1 MSNSTSIVEFVALD
15 WIWIALFIGLMI
27 LCGVI
32 FYRLGK
38 RSEADFFLAGR
49 GLPWWLP
56 ATSVYATHTA
66 TDTPMWIT
74 GTIYKWGMRG
84 IWYPF
89 FSAWCAISPFVST
102 RIFRR
107 SLAMSQAEWQNFRYS
122 GLGAELLRG
131 WLAGWQTFMNMFVV
145 AWVSAAMGKV
155 CFFLFGWPSWIGIT
169 LFTTICAVYVL
180 TAGYWGV
187 VMADFQQGLISF
199 AVITLVSMWG
209 ISEAGGAAGIVE
221 RLSVLG
227 EGWRTNPFHFDAF
240 WGLDGDKFYALD
252 VLTLLVM
259 ALLGGLGMG
268 NFIDWYPEAQRIQ
281 SARSVRDAAYSIW
294 AGGLAAIFRNS
305 FWAVSILAFFVLFPG
320 ISSQSEYEFGW
331 FRLGFDHMP
340 AGLVGMFFAA
350 IIAIHLST
358 ISTHLNLGA
367 LYATRDLYH
376 HYVNPEADEPKLVR
390 MGRWNTLVLLIG
402 SFVLGLSM
410 ESITAWLIFALWL
423 QAAGIWVPSILQVL
437 WWRFN
442 SWAYL
447 ASWIANLLM
456 SWLVVFV
463 LPALGVLP
471 PLPDW
476 ANFWLLAVLVG
487 VVYFPVCF
495 LTKPDDMD
503 HLVDYYVQ
511 ARPAGFWGPVKREA
525 IRRGRIPATESH
537 KAHGLFQ
544 KDWTPEEADMWTVH
558 DVAAS
563 ALSAACYVFV
573 AIGVAGALLMKAWG
587 AVCLVAS
594 VVTGWLMFR
603 VIDPKLKAMSVAF
616 GENQADYLER
626 INKKTRWEEASPAGP
641 TKEDVAS

>member
-1 MSNSTSIVEFVALD
+1 MQEPASMVQFVLLD
-15 WIWIALFIGLMI
+15 WIWTGLFVALMI
-27 LCGVI
+27 VCGVI

-74 GTIYKWGMRG
+74 GTIYRWGMRG
-84 IWYPF
+84 LWYPF

-107 SLAMSQAEWQNFRYS
+107 SLAMSQAEWCSLRYS
-122 GLGAELLRG
+122 GMGAELLRG

-155 CFFLFGWPSWIGIT
+155 CVYLFGWPPWIGVV
-169 LFTTICAVYVL
+169 LFTSVCAIYVL

-199 AVITLVSMWG
+199 LVITLVSLWG
-209 ISEAGGAAGIVE
+209 IYEAGGPTMIVDRLAA
-221 RLSVLG
+221 LG

-240 WGLDGDKFYALD
+240 WGLDGNKFYALD
-252 VLTLLVM
+252 LITLLVM
-259 ALLGGLGMG
+259 AIFGGLGMG

-281 SARSVRDAAYSIW
+281 SARTVRDAAYSIW

-305 FWAVSILAFFVLFPG
+305 FWAAAILGFFVMFPS
-320 ISSQSEYEFGW
+320 IDSPAEYEFGW
-331 FRLGFDHMP
+331 FRLGFDYLP
-340 AGLVGMFFAA
+340 AGLIGMLFAA

-376 HYVNPEADEPKLVR
+376 HYVNPKASESRLVLV
-390 MGRWNTLVLLIG
+390 GRISTLLLLIG

-410 ESITAWLIFALWL
+410 GSITAWLIFALWL

-447 ASWIANLLM
+447 SSWIANLLM

-463 LPALGVLP
+463 LPELGVLP
-471 PLPDW
+471 QLPDW

-487 VVYFPVCF
+487 LVYVPVCF

-503 HLVDYYVQ
+503 HLVEYYVQ
-511 ARPAGFWGPVKREA
+511 ARPAGFWGPVRREA
-525 IRRGRIPATESH
+525 IRRGLMPDSTSQRT
-537 KAHGLFQ
+537 HGLLHPH
-544 KDWTPEEADMWTVH
+544 WTPHEADEWTLH
-558 DVAAS
+558 DVVAS
-563 ALSAACYVFV
+563 GLSAACYLLV
-573 AIGVAGALLMKAWG
+573 AVGVAGALLLRPWG
-587 AVCLVAS
+587 FACLLGS
-594 VVTGWLMFR
+594 MICGWFMFK
-603 VIDPKLKAMSVAF
+603 VIDPKLKALSLAF
-616 GENQADYLER
+616 EGNQSGYLAR
-626 INKKTRWEEASPAGP
+626 VNRKTRWEGEAS
-641 TKEDVAS
+641 

>member
-1 MSNSTSIVEFVALD
+1 MTQAASFVHFATLD
-15 WIWIALFIGLMI
+15 WVWTALFIALMI
-27 LCGVI
+27 VCGVI

-66 TDTPMWIT
+66 TDTPMWIG
-74 GTIYKWGMRG
+74 GTIYRWGMRG

-107 SLAMSQAEWQNFRYS
+107 SMAMSQAEWQSLRYS

-155 CFFLFGWPSWIGIT
+155 CTYLFGWPPWLGIVS
-169 LFTTICAVYVL
+169 FTSVCAVYVL
-180 TAGYWGV
+180 AAGYWGV

-199 AVITLVSMWG
+199 AVITLVSLWG
-209 ISEAGGAAGIVE
+209 IAEAGGPTAIVNQLAA
-221 RLSVLG
+221 LG
-227 EGWRTNPFHFDAF
+227 EGWRGDPFHFDAF
-240 WGLDGDKFYALD
+240 AGLDPNQFYALD
-252 VLTLLVM
+252 VITLLFM

-281 SARSVRDAAYSIW
+281 SARSVRDASYSIW

-305 FWAVSILAFFVLFPG
+305 FWAASILAFFVLFPG
-320 ISSQSEYEFGW
+320 IRDPGVYEFGW
-331 FRLGFDHMP
+331 FRLGFDYLP
-340 AGLVGMFFAA
+340 AGLIGMLFAA
-350 IIAIHLST
+350 VISIHLST

-376 HYVNPEADEPKLVR
+376 HYVNPEADEAKLVW
-390 MGRWNTLVLLIG
+390 MGRLNTFLLLIG
-402 SFVLGLSM
+402 SFVLALSM

-447 ASWIANLLM
+447 ASWIANLAA

-471 PLPDW
+471 QLPDW
-476 ANFWLLAVLVG
+476 ASFWLLAALVG
-487 VVYFPVCF
+487 VVYLPVCF
-495 LTKPDDMD
+495 LTPPDDMD
-503 HLVDYYVQ
+503 HLVEYYVQ
-511 ARPAGFWGPVKREA
+511 ARPAGFWGPVKAEA
-525 IRRGRIPATESH
+525 IRRGLVEGGPKPDKGWFATDWSPA
-537 KAHGLFQ
+537 
-544 KDWTPEEADMWTVH
+544 EADRWTRH

-563 ALSAACYVFV
+563 VLSAVCYLLV
-573 AIGVAGALLMKAWG
+573 AVGVAGALLMRPWGFAALAG
-587 AVCLVAS
+587 AVIS
-594 VVTGWLMFR
+594 GWLMFR
-603 VIDPKLKAMSVAF
+603 VIDPKMKAMSAAF
-616 GENQADYLER
+616 ETRQAGHLARVER
-626 INKKTRWEEASPAGP
+626 ATRWEEAP
-641 TKEDVAS
+641 

>member
-1 MSNSTSIVEFVALD
+1 MIVEFVPLD
-15 WIWIALFIGLMI
+15 WIWIGLFIGLMV

-38 RSEADFFLAGR
+38 RSESDFFLAGR

-74 GTIYKWGMRG
+74 GTIYRWGMRG

-89 FSAWCAISPFVST
+89 FSAWCAVSPFVST

-107 SLAMSQAEWQNFRYS
+107 SLAMSQAEWQNLRYS
-122 GLGAELLRG
+122 GLGSELLRG
-131 WLAGWQTFMNMFVV
+131 WLGGWQTFMNMFVV

-155 CFFLFGWPSWIGIT
+155 CTYLFDWPGWIGVT
-169 LFTTICAVYVL
+169 LFTTICAGYVL
-180 TAGYWGV
+180 AAGYWGV

-199 AVITLVSMWG
+199 AVITLVSLWG
-209 ISEAGGAAGIVE
+209 IYEAGGPTEIAA
-221 RLSVLG
+221 RLGQLG

-252 VLTLLVM
+252 LITLLVM
-259 ALLGGLGMG
+259 AIFGGLGMG

-305 FWAVSILAFFVLFPG
+305 FWAASILAFFVLFPG
-320 ISSQSEYEFGW
+320 IRASSEYEFGW
-331 FRLGFDHMP
+331 FRLGFDYLP
-340 AGLVGMFFAA
+340 AGLIGMLFAA

-376 HYVNPEADEPKLVR
+376 HYINPRADERRLV
-390 MGRWNTLVLLIG
+390 MVGRLNTVILLVG
-402 SFVLGLSM
+402 SFILGLSM
-410 ESITAWLIFALWL
+410 QSITAWLIFALWL
-423 QAAGIWVPSILQVL
+423 QAAGIWVPSILQVI

-442 SWAYL
+442 AWAYL

-471 PLPDW
+471 QLPDW
-476 ANFWLLAVLVG
+476 VSFWLLAGLVG
-487 VVYFPVCF
+487 LVYLPVCF
-495 LTKPDDMD
+495 LTRPDDMD
-503 HLVDYYVQ
+503 HLVEYYVQ
-511 ARPAGFWGPVKREA
+511 ARPAGFWGPVRREA
-525 IRRGRIPATESH
+525 MRRGLLPDDRGHRRLA
-537 KAHGLFQ
+537 LFSR
-544 KDWTPEEADMWTVH
+544 DWTPEEADEWTRH
-558 DVAAS
+558 DVIAA
-563 ALSAACYVFV
+563 ALSAACYLLV
-573 AIGVAGALLMKAWG
+573 ALGVAGALLLEPWG
-587 AVCLVAS
+587 FACLVGS
-594 VVTGWLMFR
+594 IVCGWLMFR
-603 VIDPKLKAMSVAF
+603 VIDPKLKALSLAF
-616 GENQADYLER
+616 EAAQAGYLER
-626 INKKTRWEEASPAGP
+626 VDRKTRWEETP
-641 TKEDVAS
+641 

>member
-1 MSNSTSIVEFVALD
+1 MPNPASIVQLVPLD
-15 WIWIALFIGLMI
+15 WLWTGLFIGLMI
-27 LCGVI
+27 LCGII

-38 RSEADFFLAGR
+38 RSESDFFLAGR

-107 SLAMSQAEWQNFRYS
+107 SLAMSQAEWQNQRYS

-155 CFFLFGWPSWIGIT
+155 CIYLFGWPSWVGIV
-169 LFTTICAVYVL
+169 LFTSICAIYVL
-180 TAGYWGV
+180 AAGYWGV

-199 AVITLVSMWG
+199 AVITLVSLWG
-209 ISEAGGAAGIVE
+209 IAEAGGPRAITE
-221 RLSVLG
+221 RLSALG
-227 EGWRTNPFHFDAF
+227 DGWRTNPFHFDAF
-240 WGLDGDKFYALD
+240 MGLDPNQFYALD
-252 VLTLLVM
+252 VITLLVM
-259 ALLGGLGMG
+259 AILGGLGMG

-281 SARSVRDAAYSIW
+281 SARTVRDASYSIW

-305 FWAVSILAFFVLFPG
+305 FWAVSILAFFVLFPA
-320 ISSQSEYEFGW
+320 IDSPAEYEFGW
-331 FRLGFDHMP
+331 FRLGFDYLP
-340 AGLVGMFFAA
+340 AGLIGMLLAA

-376 HYVNPEADEPKLVR
+376 HYVNPEADEQKLVGV
-390 MGRWNTLVLLIG
+390 GRWSTFFILTG
-402 SFVLGLSM
+402 SFVLALSM
-410 ESITAWLIFALWL
+410 ENITKWLIFALWL
-423 QAAGIWVPSILQVL
+423 QAAGIWLPSILQVL

-447 ASWIANLLM
+447 ASWIANLAM

-476 ANFWLLAVLVG
+476 ANFWLLALLVG
-487 VVYFPVCF
+487 AVYFPVCF

-511 ARPAGFWGPVKREA
+511 ARPAGFWGPVKRQA
-525 IRRGRIPATESH
+525 IERGLVPATESH
-537 KAHGLFQ
+537 KAHGLFE
-544 KDWTPEEADMWTVH
+544 KNWTPEEADMWTSH
-558 DVAAS
+558 DVVAA
-563 ALSAACYVFV
+563 ALSAACYILV
-573 AIGVAGALLMKAWG
+573 AIGVAG
-587 AVCLVAS
+587 
-594 VVTGWLMFR
+594 TLMFR
-603 VIDPKLKAMSVAF
+603 PWGYASLLGAMITGGLMFRIIDPKLKAMSVAF
-616 GENQADYLER
+616 EHNQEDYLAR
-626 INKKTRWEEASPAGP
+626 VNRKTRWQGEAP
-641 TKEDVAS
+641 

>member
-1 MSNSTSIVEFVALD
+1 MNVEFVALD
-15 WIWIALFIGLMI
+15 WLWVGLFIGLMV
-27 LCGVI
+27 LCGVV

-74 GTIYKWGMRG
+74 GTIYHWGMRG

-107 SLAMSQAEWQNFRYS
+107 SLAMSQAEWQSLRYS

-155 CFFLFGWPSWIGIT
+155 CVYLFGWPPWIGIV
-169 LFTTICAVYVL
+169 LFTSICAIYVL
-180 TAGYWGV
+180 SAGYWGV

-199 AVITLVSMWG
+199 AVITLVSLWG
-209 ISEAGGAAGIVE
+209 IYEAGGPTGIVE
-221 RLSVLG
+221 RMAELG
-227 EGWRTNPFHFDAF
+227 QSWRLDPFHFDAF

-252 VLTLLVM
+252 LITLLVM
-259 ALLGGLGMG
+259 AIFGGLGMG

-305 FWAVSILAFFVLFPG
+305 FWAASILAFFVLFPNIG
-320 ISSQSEYEFGW
+320 SQAEYEFGW
-331 FRLGFDHMP
+331 FRLGFDYLP
-340 AGLVGMFFAA
+340 AGLIGMLFAA

-376 HYVNPEADEPKLVR
+376 HYVNPEADQQKLVQV
-390 MGRWNTLVLLIG
+390 GRISTLLLLIG
-402 SFVLGLSM
+402 SFILGLSM
-410 ESITAWLIFALWL
+410 GSITAWLIFALWL

-447 ASWIANLLM
+447 ASWIANLAM

-471 PLPDW
+471 ELPDW
-476 ANFWLLAVLVG
+476 ANFWLLAILVA
-487 VVYFPVCF
+487 VIYVPVCF

-503 HLVDYYVQ
+503 HLVRYYVQ
-511 ARPAGFWGPVKREA
+511 ARPAGFWGPVKAEA
-525 IRRGRIPATESH
+525 IRRGLVPATKSH
-537 KAHGLFQ
+537 RDHGLFRRV
-544 KDWTPEEADMWTVH
+544 WTPEEADMWTRH
-558 DVAAS
+558 DVIAA
-563 ALSAACYVFV
+563 ALSAACYLLV
-573 AIGVAGALLMKAWG
+573 AVGVAGTLLFEIWG
-587 AVCLVAS
+587 FVCLAVS
-594 VVTGWLMFR
+594 VVCAWAMFR
-603 VIDPKLKAMSVAF
+603 IIDPKLKALSVAF
-616 GENQADYLER
+616 EHAQEGYLEQMDR
-626 INKKTRWEEASPAGP
+626 NTRWEGEGEPA
-641 TKEDVAS
+641 K

>member
-1 MSNSTSIVEFVALD
+1 MAESIVKFLLLD
-15 WIWIALFIGLMI
+15 WIWIGLFIGLMV

-38 RSEADFFLAGR
+38 RSEADFFVAGR

-107 SLAMSQAEWQNFRYS
+107 SLAMSQAEWQSFRYS
-122 GLGAELLRG
+122 GLGSEMLRG

-155 CFFLFGWPSWIGIT
+155 CVYLFGWPSWIGIV
-169 LFTTICAVYVL
+169 LFTSICAIYVL

-199 AVITLVSMWG
+199 AVISLVSLWG
-209 ISEAGGAAGIVE
+209 IYEAGGPRQIVD
-221 RLSVLG
+221 RLSALG
-227 EGWRTNPFHFDAF
+227 EGWRTDPFHFDAF
-240 WGLDGDKFYALD
+240 MGLDPNQFYALD
-252 VLTLLVM
+252 VITLLVM
-259 ALLGGLGMG
+259 AIFGGLGMG

-281 SARSVRDAAYSIW
+281 SAKSVRDAAYSIW

-305 FWAVSILAFFVLFPG
+305 FWAVSILAFFVLAPG
-320 ISSQSEYEFGW
+320 ITNQSEYEFGW
-331 FRLGFDHMP
+331 FRLGFDYMP
-340 AGLVGMFFAA
+340 AGLIGMLFAA

-376 HYVNPEADEPKLVR
+376 HYINPQADDATLVKA
-390 MGRWNTLVLLIG
+390 GRWSTLGLLIG

-410 ESITAWLIFALWL
+410 QDITKWLIFALWL
-423 QAAGIWVPSILQVL
+423 QAAGIWLPSILQVL

-447 ASWIANLLM
+447 ASWIANLVM

-463 LPALGVLP
+463 LPTLGVLP
-471 PLPDW
+471 ALPDW
-476 ANFWLLAVLVG
+476 ANFWLLAVLVA
-487 VVYFPVCF
+487 VVYVPVCF

-503 HLVDYYVQ
+503 HLVEYYVQ
-511 ARPAGFWGPVKREA
+511 ARPAGFWGPVKEEA
-525 IRRGRIPATESH
+525 IRRGLVPRTESH
-537 KAHGLFQ
+537 RTHGLLRRE
-544 KDWTPEEADMWTVH
+544 WSPEEADMWTRH
-558 DVAAS
+558 DVVAAVLS
-563 ALSAACYVFV
+563 ALCYVLV
-573 AIGVAGALLMKAWG
+573 AVGVAGTLLFETWGYIALVGSIACAW
-587 AVCLVAS
+587 A
-594 VVTGWLMFR
+594 MFR
-603 VIDPKLKAMSVAF
+603 VIDPKLKALSVAF
-616 GENQADYLER
+616 DLNQAKYLER
-626 INKKTRWEEASPAGP
+626 AERKTRWESAP
-641 TKEDVAS
+641 

>member
-1 MSNSTSIVEFVALD
+1 MLIQFVLLD
-15 WIWIALFIGLMI
+15 WIWVGLFIGLMV
-27 LCGVI
+27 LCGVA

-74 GTIYKWGMRG
+74 GTIYRWGMRG

-107 SLAMSQAEWQNFRYS
+107 SLAMSQAEWQNLRYS
-122 GLGAELLRG
+122 GLGSELLRG

-155 CFFLFGWPSWIGIT
+155 CVYLFGWPSWIGIV
-169 LFTTICAVYVL
+169 LFTSICAIYVL
-180 TAGYWGV
+180 SAGYWGV

-199 AVITLVSMWG
+199 AVITLVSLWG
-209 ISEAGGAAGIVE
+209 IWEAGGPTGIVE
-221 RLSVLG
+221 RLAELG
-227 EGWRTNPFHFDAF
+227 QGWRTDPFHFDAF

-252 VLTLLVM
+252 LITLLVM
-259 ALLGGLGMG
+259 ALVGGLGMG

-281 SARSVRDAAYSIW
+281 SAKSVRDAAYSIW

-305 FWAVSILAFFVLFPG
+305 FWAAAILAFFVLFPA
-320 ISSQSEYEFGW
+320 IPSQAEYEFGW
-331 FRLGFDHMP
+331 FRLGFDYLP
-340 AGLVGMFFAA
+340 AGLIGMLFAA
-350 IIAIHLST
+350 VIAIHLST

-376 HYVNPEADEPKLVR
+376 HYLNPDADERKLVR
-390 MGRWNTLVLLIG
+390 VGRISTLLLLLG

-410 ESITAWLIFALWL
+410 GSITAWLIFALWL

-447 ASWIANLLM
+447 SSWIANLLM

-471 PLPDW
+471 ALPDW
-476 ANFWLLAVLVG
+476 ANFWLLAILVG
-487 VVYFPVCF
+487 VVYVPVCF

-503 HLVDYYVQ
+503 HLVHYYVQ
-511 ARPAGFWGPVKREA
+511 ARPAGLWGPVKREA
-525 IRRGRIPATESH
+525 IRRGLIPATESH
-537 KAHGLFQ
+537 RAHGLLQ
-544 KDWTPEEADMWTVH
+544 RDWKPEEADMWTSH
-558 DVAAS
+558 DVVAAV
-563 ALSAACYVFV
+563 LSAACYLLV
-573 AIGVAGALLMKAWG
+573 AVGVAGTLLLKTWG
-587 AVCLVAS
+587 FVCLAAS
-594 VVTGWLMFR
+594 VLCAWAMFR
-603 VIDPKLKAMSVAF
+603 VIDPKLRALSVAF
-616 GENQADYLER
+616 EHAQEGYLER
-626 INKKTRWEEASPAGP
+626 VERRTRWEATGS
-641 TKEDVAS
+641 

>member
-1 MSNSTSIVEFVALD
+1 MPDPGSFVQFTTLD
-15 WIWIALFIGLMI
+15 WIWTGLFIALMI
-27 LCGVI
+27 VCGVV
-32 FYRLGK
+32 FYRLGR

-74 GTIYKWGMRG
+74 GTIYRWGMRG

-107 SLAMSQAEWQNFRYS
+107 SLAMSQAEWQSLRYS
-122 GLGAELLRG
+122 GMGSELLRG

-155 CFFLFGWPSWIGIT
+155 CVFLFGWPPWIGIV
-169 LFTTICAVYVL
+169 LFTSVCAIYVL
-180 TAGYWGV
+180 SAGYWGV

-199 AVITLVSMWG
+199 AVITLVSLWG
-209 ISEAGGAAGIVE
+209 IYEAGGPTAIVE
-221 RLSVLG
+221 QLTAMG
-227 EGWRTNPFHFDAF
+227 EGWRTDPFHFDAF
-240 WGLDGDKFYALD
+240 WGLDGDKFYAMD
-252 VLTLLVM
+252 VITLMVM

-294 AGGLAAIFRNS
+294 SGGLAAIFRNS
-305 FWAVSILAFFVLFPG
+305 FWAASILAFFVLFPA
-320 ISSQSEYEFGW
+320 ITDPAVYEFGW
-331 FRLGFDHMP
+331 FQMGFDFMP
-340 AGLVGMFFAA
+340 AGLIGMLFAA

-376 HYVNPEADEPKLVR
+376 HYINPKADEQKLVR
-390 MGRWNTLVLLIG
+390 VGRVATLMILAG

-447 ASWIANLLM
+447 ASWIANLGM

-471 PLPDW
+471 ALPDW

-487 VVYFPVCF
+487 LVYVPICF

-503 HLVDYYVQ
+503 HLVKYYVQ
-511 ARPAGFWGPVKREA
+511 ARPAGWWGPVRKEA
-525 IRRGRIPATESH
+525 IRRGLIPEMESH
-537 KAHGLFQ
+537 KEHGLFEQ
-544 KDWTPEEADMWTVH
+544 NWTPDEADMWTRH
-558 DVAAS
+558 DWVAA
-563 ALSAACYVFV
+563 ALSAVCYVLV
-573 AIGVAGALLMKAWG
+573 AVGVAGTLLMKSWGFLCLALSIACAW
-587 AVCLVAS
+587 A
-594 VVTGWLMFR
+594 MFR
-603 VIDPKLKAMSVAF
+603 IIDPKLKALSLAF
-616 GENQADYLER
+616 EDAQAGYLEQMNQR
-626 INKKTRWEEASPAGP
+626 TRWEGDAP
-641 TKEDVAS
+641 